1 EQESISRVV
10 VIKELQELSQL
21 VSPFR
26 KAQSEVRDK
35 NARGAPS
42 VDVDLSIDRGARLM
56 PGVTLVV
63 VGNSEYPPF
72 SKESIDVAVVGSPHR
87 GSCHSVKAGGFR

>member
-1 EQESISRVV
+1 VV
-10 VIKELQELSQL
+10 VIKELQELSKL

-35 NARGAPS
+35 NPRRAPP
-42 VDVDLSIDRGARLM
+42 VDLDLSINRGARLM
-56 PGVTLVV
+56 PRVTQVV
-63 VGNSEYPPF
+63 VANTENPPL
-72 SKESIDVAVVGSPHR
+72 SKESIAVAAVGSPHR